1 MQKKISPL
9 YYFIILI
16 LLSSFLISCGKSKR
30 TKIFDTKPVSIKQY
44 DTPPG
49 ADPNVPAELGGDGFT
64 GEGWETR
71 EDFNVI
77 GNPDATKGG
86 SIILAIPDFPATLR
100 MVGKD
105 ANSYVNY
112 LVKYQ
117 LSYEGLLSMDP
128 VTEEFIPEL
137 ATHWKISE
145 DKREYTFRINPNA
158 RWADGKPVVAED
170 VIATWKLHVDP
181 GVLSPYTNI
190 LYGKYEEPV
199 AVSKYIVKVKTK
211 ELNWRQFLY
220 FGASMRIMPAHII
233 GGIAGTEYLEKFQ
246 FKFIPGSGP
255 YIIDEK
261 DIRKGQSLGLRR
273 RSDYWAEKEK
283 QNIGKFNF
291 DFIRFDVVTDR
302 RIEFEKFKKGEID
315 LIDLTGISK
324 IDNWRELEDYE
335 KYTQGLLLRREIY
348 NQYPSGLRGICF
360 NMRKPP
366 FDDIRIRKAFAH
378 LFNRAKIIEKLYYDM
393 PAILDSYYANSVY
406 ENPNNPKIR
415 YDFNKAEQL
424 LSEAGWSEKD
434 ADGYL
439 IKDGKI
445 FELDLPFGH
454 PALERFLT
462 IYQEDLKKA
471 GIKLNLRQVDGTT
484 SFKIGN
490 ERNFTVIYTAWGGL
504 LFPNPESSF
513 GPGTADQPNSTN
525 WSGVKD
531 ARIDTLCIK
540 YNISF
545 DRDER
550 IKVIQEMDFILS
562 NLQPYALAWYYPAQ
576 RVAFANK
583 FGYPKG
589 YLSRTEDI
597 TDAIPTYWFND
608 PEKTVE
614 YEKALKDK
622 SIVLEQGEIVIKYWL
637 DYFKKNIEE

>member
-1 MQKKISPL
+1 MEKKISLL
-9 YYFIILI
+9 YYFIIII

-30 TKIFDTKPVSIKQY
+30 TKTFDTKPVSIKQY

-49 ADPNVPAELGGDGFT
+49 ADPNVSAELGGEGFT
-64 GEGWETR
+64 GEGWETK
-71 EDFNVI
+71 EDYNVI
-77 GNPDATKGG
+77 GNPDAVKGG

-112 LVKYQ
+112 LLKYQ
-117 LSYEGLLSMDP
+117 ISYEGLLSLDP
-128 VTEEFIPEL
+128 ITEEFIPEL
-137 ATHWKISE
+137 ATHWKISD
-145 DKREYTFRINPNA
+145 DKREFTFRINPDA
-158 RWADGKPVVAED
+158 RWADGKPVIAED

-181 GVLSPYTNI
+181 GILSPYTNI
-190 LYGKYEEPV
+190 LYGSYEEPV

-211 ELNWRQFLY
+211 QLNWRQFLY
-220 FGASMRIMPAHII
+220 FGASLRIMPAHII
-233 GGIAGTEYLEKFQ
+233 GGISGTEYLEKFQ

-273 RSDYWAEKEK
+273 RSDYWAEDKK
-283 QNIGKFNF
+283 YNVGKFNF

-324 IDNWRELEDYE
+324 IDNWRELESYE
-335 KYTQGLLLRREIY
+335 KYSQGLLLRREIY

-366 FDDIRIRKAFAH
+366 FDDIRLRKAFAH
-378 LFNRAKIIEKLYYDM
+378 LFNRSKIIEKLYYGM
-393 PAILDSYYANSVY
+393 PAIQDSYYANSIY

-415 YDFNKAEQL
+415 YDFDKAKQL
-424 LSEAGWSEKD
+424 LEEAGWSEKNS
-434 ADGYL
+434 DGYL
-439 IKDGKI
+439 VKDGKI
-445 FELDLPFGH
+445 FEFDLPFGH
-454 PALERFLT
+454 PTLERFLT
-462 IYQEDLKKA
+462 IYQEDLKNA

-490 ERNFTVIYTAWGGL
+490 ERNFSAIYTGWGGL
-504 LFPNPESSF
+504 VFPNPESSF

-531 ARIDTLCIK
+531 ARVDTLCIK

-550 IKVIQEMDFILS
+550 IKIIQEIDFILC

-608 PEKTVE
+608 PEKAVE

-622 SIVLEQGEIVIKYWL
+622 SIVLEQGEIVVKYWL
-637 DYFKKNIEE
+637 NYLKK

>member
-1 MQKKISPL
+1 MENKL
-9 YYFIILI
+9 TLLRYAILI
-16 LLSSFLISCGKSKR
+16 FIVTCFLISCGK
-30 TKIFDTKPVSIKQY
+30 TKQTRIFNTEPVSIKKY

-49 ADPNVPAELGGDGFT
+49 ADPNVPAELGGEGFT
-64 GEGWETR
+64 GEGWETKT
-71 EDFNVI
+71 EFNTI
-77 GNPDATKGG
+77 GNPDAIKGG
-86 SIILAIPDFPATLR
+86 SIILAIPDFPPTLR
-100 MVGKD
+100 MEGKD

-112 LVKYQ
+112 LIKYQ
-117 LSYEGLLSMDP
+117 LSYEGLLGLDP

-137 ATHWKISE
+137 ATHWKISD
-145 DKREYTFRINPNA
+145 DKREYTFRINPDA

-170 VIATWKLHVDP
+170 VIASWKLLVDP
-181 GVLSPYTNI
+181 GILSPYTNI
-190 LYGKYEEPV
+190 LFGKYEEPV

-220 FGASMRIMPAHII
+220 FGASMRIMPAHLI
-233 GGIAGTEYLEKFQ
+233 GNLTGAEYLEKYQ
-246 FKFIPGSGP
+246 FEFIPGSGP

-273 RSDYWAEKEK
+273 RNDYWAEDAK

-324 IDNWRELEDYE
+324 IDNWRELEKYE
-335 KYTQGLLLRREIY
+335 KYKQGLLLRREIY

-366 FDDIRIRKAFAH
+366 FDDIRLRKAIAH
-378 LFNRAKIIEKLYYDM
+378 LFNRTKIIEKLYYDM

-415 YDFNKAEQL
+415 YDYDIAQQL
-424 LSEAGWSEKD
+424 LSEAGWTEKN

-439 IKDGKI
+439 VKDGKI

-462 IYQEDLKKA
+462 IFQEDLKNA

-490 ERNFTVIYTAWGGL
+490 ERNFSAIYTAWGGL
-504 LFPNPESSF
+504 VFPNPESSF

-550 IKVIQEMDFILS
+550 IKIIQEIDYILC

-583 FGYPKG
+583 FGYPQG
-589 YLSRTEDI
+589 YLSRTEDV

-608 PEKTVE
+608 PDKALE
-614 YEKALKDK
+614 YDKALKDK
-622 SIVLEQGEIVIKYWL
+622 SIVLEQGEIVNKYWL
-637 DYFKKNIEE
+637 KFLKK